1 MKNKLKRRIAW
12 RNIVSY
18 RQFTLPFILCSS
30 IMGMLFFI
38 AASLI
43 DNKFVQERNANMT
56 GIMSIAVTLMGIFSV
71 TFITFCN
78 RLISKSRSKEIAL
91 YEILGMEKKHINAI
105 MFIEQNICF
114 LAIAVLSF
122 VGGRVFGKVLF
133 LIFNKITGSQGVPLM
148 EYPLTMKPILL
159 TIAMIAISYVIIAI
173 KGIGKIYRSS
183 PIELMSSKHK
193 REGEPKNRYILLIL
207 GTLFLAGGYFAALT
221 TKGTWD
227 AMVIF
232 FFATIAVVIGTY
244 LLFISL
250 GSIVLK
256 GLRRNKKFYYKAEN
270 FLSISG
276 MLHRINSNGLSLG
289 SIALL
294 STMIILALTITAS
307 AYLQTDR
314 LIDQLVD
321 DDYNI
326 DYFMKES
333 DSCYDNY
340 ALAEKKLKN
349 KIESTTV
356 GNEEIQGLK
365 VYKYYMNGFT
375 LEKGSLKHDYNKNPA
390 MGDIYFVSVM
400 TVKDYNNRV
409 GTNYKLGKN
418 EIIIADAKIDLAS
431 AKDLDIANKK
441 YKVIDHAKQGTKEAS
456 PLQGQ
461 AILVPDEDDFFRIV
475 KYYNKGYKIK
485 FGENISQAYS
495 VSAAWHVDNMKSNY
509 SQRAFNALSALESEV
524 VQFNYETKEEKR
536 DFLMQINGGFFFIG
550 MLMGSIFL
558 IGAIMIIYYKQISE
572 AFEDRNRYQIMAK
585 VGLPE
590 KIVKRTTRKQI
601 LWLFFLPLA
610 VAVIHC
616 AVASKIVFQLMAL
629 FAVTDVWFFVGNLLT
644 VIAVFA
650 AIYLLIFIMTSK
662 VYHRIIS

>member
-12 RNIVSY
+12 RNVVSY
-18 RQFTLPFILCSS
+18 KQLMLPFIFTSG

-38 AASLI
+38 GASLL
-43 DNKFVQERNANMT
+43 DNEFVQERNANMIS
-56 GIMSIAVTLMGIFSV
+56 IMSLAVTLVGIFAVVFV
-71 TFITFCN
+71 TYCN
-78 RLISKSRSKEIAL
+78 RLISKTRSKEIAL

-114 LAIAVLSF
+114 LAISMLSIA
-122 VGGRVFGKVLF
+122 GGRIFGKALF

-148 EYPLTMKPILL
+148 EYPLTMKPVLL
-159 TIAMIAISYVIIAI
+159 TIAVIGISYLIIAI
-173 KGIGKIYRSS
+173 NGIGKIYRSS
-183 PIELMSSKHK
+183 PIELMSNKHK
-193 REGEPKNRYILLIL
+193 REGEPKNRYILLVI
-207 GTLFLAGGYFAALT
+207 GALFLGGGYFAALT
-221 TKGTWD
+221 TKGTLD
-227 AMVIF
+227 AITIF

-256 GLRRNKKFYYKAEN
+256 ALRRNKKFYYKAEN

-307 AYLQTDR
+307 AYVQTDR

-326 DYFMKES
+326 DYFMNES
-333 DSCYDNY
+333 HKDYDNY
-340 ALAEKKLKN
+340 ALAEKELKN
-349 KIESTTV
+349 KIESTTI
-356 GNEEIQGLK
+356 GNEEIKGIK
-365 VYKYYMNGFT
+365 VYQYYMNGFT
-375 LEKGSLKHDYNKNPA
+375 LEKGALKHDYKKNPS
-390 MGDIYFVSVM
+390 MGDIYVVSFM
-400 TVKDYNNRV
+400 TVRDYNNRV

-418 EIIIADAKIDLAS
+418 EIIIADAKTDLAS
-431 AKDLDIANKK
+431 AKNLDIASKK
-441 YKVIDHAKQGTKEAS
+441 YKVVNHTKKGTKETLI
-456 PLQGQ
+456 LQGQ
-461 AILVPDEDDFFRIV
+461 AIVVPDEDDLFKIV
-475 KYYNKGYKIK
+475 NYYNKDYNVKSGQTTSDLYHI
-485 FGENISQAYS
+485 
-495 VSAAWHVDNMKSNY
+495 SAAWHVDNMKSDY
-509 SQRAFNALSALESEV
+509 SQRVKTAFESEGEK
-524 VQFNYETKEEKR
+524 FSYETREEKR
-536 DFLMQINGGFFFIG
+536 DFLMEINGGFFFIG
-550 MLMGSIFL
+550 MLMGTIFL